1 MLYELYVLS
10 VHLELRELRE
20 LRQQLFSLEWYSGGA
35 VPPTVTDAWQ
45 KRQSVGGTAPSPY
58 QPVKRWRCCPWHLGK
73 LNKPLRPPIYG
84 T

>member
-35 VPPTVTDAWQ
+35 VPPADVI
-45 KRQSVGGTAPSPY
+45 SPFGGF
-58 QPVKRWRCCPWHLGK
+58 
-73 LNKPLRPPIYG
+73 
-84 T
+84 